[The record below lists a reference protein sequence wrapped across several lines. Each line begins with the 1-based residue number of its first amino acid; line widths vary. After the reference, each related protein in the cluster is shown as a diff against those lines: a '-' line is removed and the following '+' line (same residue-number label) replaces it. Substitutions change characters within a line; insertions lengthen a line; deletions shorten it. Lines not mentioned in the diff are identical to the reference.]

1 MKNIKVFILSLVLVV
16 VVLLSGAFIKKDYF
30 FETMSINEVGVGS
43 SICSTSSYVADTP
56 INVPGLTYPAIVQN
70 KPNSYS
76 LYVGGLTKD
85 LPANFRSNPARQR
98 FPASQEE
105 IWVSSS
111 SDLTT
116 WSQFTPSLT
125 ILPETPVVFKN
136 NSNYKNVFPK
146 GFKVGCIAL
155 PGSQCNV
162 QINDPSAVSFN
173 NATYL
178 YFSILENYRWYDG
191 SIGSLVGG
199 SPNRPSE
206 QNRHSI
212 GLAVSGDEGKNWA
225 FVGKVIVEDARDDD
239 GNVIQGAWAPSAVV
253 NGERVEIYFHDALGT
268 KQYVASL
275 KGGAS
280 LEKITRL
287 NKKDSTYR
295 TNLDVVRDGNRY
307 IVMYNDSNFS
317 IVEHVFTSVNDFGVT
332 CPNKIVVPASAGVL
346 WPTPH
351 QIIVNGK
358 SHLFFWKLGEINTL
372 HHWVRNQ

>member
-1 MKNIKVFILSLVLVV
+1 MKNIKVITLSVITVVAVGVFIVKNYMFKSV
-16 VVLLSGAFIKKDYF
+16 G
-30 FETMSINEVGVGS
+30 INEVRVGNS
-43 SICSTSSYVADTP
+43 VCSTASYGADTP
-56 INVPGLTYPAIVQN
+56 IAVPGLTYPAIVQN
-70 KPNSYS
+70 NPNSFS

-85 LPANFRSNPARQR
+85 LPANLRSNAARQR

-105 IWVSSS
+105 VWVANS
-111 SDLTT
+111 SDLKS
-116 WSQFTPSLT
+116 WSQFAPSLT

-136 NSNYKNVFPK
+136 SSSYKTVFPN
-146 GFKVGCIAL
+146 GFKVGCAAL

-162 QINDPSAVSFN
+162 QINDPRAVRFN
-173 NATYL
+173 NTTYL

-191 SIGSLVGG
+191 SMGSLVGG
-199 SPNRPSE
+199 NPNNPSE

-212 GLAVSGDEGKNWA
+212 GLAVSSDDGKNWA
-225 FVGKVIVEDARDDD
+225 FVGKVIVEDARDDE
-239 GNVIQGAWAPSAVV
+239 GSVILGAWAPSAVV
-253 NGERVEIYFHDALGT
+253 NGERVEVFFHDALGT

-307 IVMYNDSNFS
+307 IVLYNDSNFS
-317 IVEHVFTSVNDFGVT
+317 IVEHVFTSIADFGVT
-332 CPNKIVVPASAGVL
+332 CPNKTVVPASAGVL

-351 QIIVNGK
+351 QIIINGK
-358 SHLFFWKLGEINTL
+358 SHLFFWKLGEINTI
-372 HHWVRNQ
+372 HHWVRSQ